1 MGFLLIIGTLLIAF
15 GPSFVF
21 FVTTVSR
28 RPYLL
33 VVSQLGFL
41 QGILSLL
48 ISGIVYSIWN
58 IWDTPL
64 SWVMI
69 LLNVLIEE
77 ALRPVIYKVLVI
89 CCKKLNAVQI
99 PLTITVPSD
108 VFKLSVCIGMGN
120 GFLHVLTISLV
131 SLSSSGSQ
139 ADFYILQCSCIS
151 IYVLTAIEAL
161 CIMPMHVIWCYLT
174 LQDYSKSYKLV
185 PILIFIWHLIVG
197 FVTLLNSYNNG
208 CIITLIFFIV
218 MGCTCLFCMCRLVAN
233 ANHLIRPSKK

>member
-1 MGFLLIIGTLLIAF
+1 
-15 GPSFVF
+15 
-21 FVTTVSR
+21 
-28 RPYLL
+28 
-33 VVSQLGFL
+33 
-41 QGILSLL
+41 
-48 ISGIVYSIWN
+48 
-58 IWDTPL
+58 
-64 SWVMI
+64 MI

-120 GFLHVLTISLV
+120 GLLHVLTMYHMKVCVMNRSLV

-197 FVTLLNSYNNG
+197 FVVGDFYN
-208 CIITLIFFIV
+208 
-218 MGCTCLFCMCRLVAN
+218 
-233 ANHLIRPSKK
+233 